1 MASTAIKE
9 PELWR
14 RRLYVPFYKVSEA
27 ARYTHSSSNTV
38 ARWHRLSVL
47 PTRQVRDDLSYM
59 QLIELAV
66 VAAMRRAKIPL
77 AEIKAGRDY
86 FARALGTEYPF
97 ATYSFKADG
106 KRIVMDYQEIEPKT
120 GLGKLIYSDGQLGWK
135 EVVELLLQ
143 EFDYEEDGLAVRW
156 HVGGIKSRVLIDPQL
171 AFGSPNVSGVATWA
185 LKERYN
191 GGESVSDLAN
201 DFDLEEQSVIDA
213 LNFEGIE
220 PDFDRVSLWVN

>member
-1 MASTAIKE
+1 
-9 PELWR
+9 
-14 RRLYVPFYKVSEA
+14 
-27 ARYTHSSSNTV
+27 
-38 ARWHRLSVL
+38 
-47 PTRQVRDDLSYM
+47 
-59 QLIELAV
+59 
-66 VAAMRRAKIPL
+66 
-77 AEIKAGRDY
+77 
-86 FARALGTEYPF
+86 
-97 ATYSFKADG
+97 
-106 KRIVMDYQEIEPKT
+106 MDYQEIEPKT